1 MDGLVSAVAVAG
13 LGLLLLAAER
23 LAPGGPGP
31 VAALVPP
38 WQAGGMARAATL
50 GLPVLDIRWGGHLI
64 VVDPGPEGA
73 ARLWRAGLV
82 PLSASAVGTCLTA
95 DVETGVMGQ

>member
-13 LGLLLLAAER
+13 LGLVLLAAER

-31 VAALVPP
+31 MAALVPP
-38 WQAGGMARAATL
+38 WQTGGMARAAAL
-50 GLPVLDIRWGGHLI
+50 GLPVLDIRWAGHLI

-73 ARLWRAGLV
+73 ERLWRAGLV
-82 PLSASAVGTCLTA
+82 PLSASAVGTCLTTA
-95 DVETGVMGQ
+95 EETGAMGR